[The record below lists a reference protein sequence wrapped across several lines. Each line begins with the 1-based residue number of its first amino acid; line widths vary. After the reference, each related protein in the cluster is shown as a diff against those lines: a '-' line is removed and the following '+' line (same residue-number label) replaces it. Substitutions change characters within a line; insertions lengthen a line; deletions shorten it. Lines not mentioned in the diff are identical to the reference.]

1 MTQPL
6 SLILDG
12 DPGTD
17 DLLAWMWVL
26 ALPHRARV
34 LGITTVNGNVTL
46 DRTTANALSFLDHV
60 DATDIP
66 VHAGAKAPLGKDEP
80 PPGDGA
86 FAESGLGDL
95 VLAPSL
101 RHAASPD
108 AIGWMAQALRSCPPR
123 TVTFVATGP
132 LTNLALLRQRAPD
145 AYARI
150 ARIVAMGG
158 SFAPLPPNFVRR
170 GNVTPFAE
178 FNFWMDAAAAQS
190 VLNGGVPVLLAP
202 ADVTHQ
208 LISNPAR
215 MAAARALP
223 RFGREVALMLNAP
236 YHLDKPKF
244 HTDGAFLHDPT
255 AVAGLF
261 YPEFFE
267 TLRAQTHIVQEG
279 TGIGA
284 GLLLPDGAGSVEVM
298 VRVKDTNAFYDR
310 LFGDLAGH
318 YTDGQ
323 HS

>member
-1 MTQPL
+1 MNQPF

-26 ALPHRARV
+26 AQPQRARV
-34 LGITTVNGNVTL
+34 LGISAVNGNVTL

-60 DATDIP
+60 GAPDIP

-95 VLAPSL
+95 VLAPSA
-101 RHAASPD
+101 RQAASHD
-108 AIGWMAQALRSCPPR
+108 AVGWMAQTLRSMPVR
-123 TVTFVATGP
+123 TVTILATGP
-132 LTNLALLRQRAPD
+132 LTNLALLRATAPD

-150 ARIVAMGG
+150 GRIVAMGG
-158 SFAPLPPNFVRR
+158 SFGPLPPNFVRR

-208 LISNPAR
+208 LISTPAR
-215 MAAARALP
+215 LAAARALP
-223 RFGREVALMLNAP
+223 KFGEEVARMLHAP

-244 HTDGAFLHDPT
+244 HTEGAFLHDPT

-261 YPEFFE
+261 HPDLFE
-267 TLRAQTHIVQEG
+267 TVRAQTHIVTEG

-284 GLLLPDGAGSVEVM
+284 GLLLPDGAGNVEVM
-298 VRVKDTNAFYDR
+298 VRVKDTDAYYAR
-310 LFGDLAGH
+310 LFTELAAH
-318 YTDGQ
+318 YR
-323 HS
+323 